1 MIRLSDYKR
10 TVTSQDGEDGIVEFI
25 FDKLGVDKGQ
35 CVEFG
40 AWDGKHL
47 SNTWNLWH
55 NRGWRAL
62 LIEGDSIKAQELRRS
77 ARDFPEVTCLSRFVG
92 SEGPDSLDAI
102 LGEAGVAK
110 DFDLL
115 SIDVDGDDH
124 YIWRGLQGFQPKV
137 VVIECNP
144 TFPPHVDF
152 VDYPN
157 GKNFGASA
165 LAQTRLAKE
174 KRYRL
179 AGCTRTNLF
188 FVTDEVLEALGMEEP
203 ALESVFCYD
212 SLTYAIAPF
221 KGGPLLTRRLPY
233 LSTGSIRGISAQ
245 TLPRPMP
252 EGSGL
257 YPVVIVDR
265 GFLLRWIPG
274 LVPAVR
280 LLRTVYHATGR
291 LIGRPR
297 RTRPQLSLTPGA
309 SEREATNG

>member
-1 MIRLSDYKR
+1 MIRLADYKR

-25 FDKLGVDKGQ
+25 FDKLGVDKGY

-40 AWDGKHL
+40 AWDGEHL

-55 NRGWRAL
+55 NRGWSAV
-62 LIEGDSIKAQELRRS
+62 LIEGDPTKARELQRS
-77 ARDFPEVTCLSRFVG
+77 ARDFARVVCLSRFVG
-92 SEGPDSLDAI
+92 SDGPDALDII
-102 LGEAGVAK
+102 LGEAGLPK
-110 DFDLL
+110 DFELL

-124 YIWRGLQGFQPKV
+124 YIWKGLRSFRPKV
-137 VVIECNP
+137 VIIECNP

-174 KRYRL
+174 KGYRL

-188 FVTDEVLEALGMEEP
+188 FVTDEVLAALGMEEP
-203 ALESVFCYD
+203 TLESVFCYE

-221 KGGPLLTRRLPY
+221 KGGPLLTKRLPY
-233 LSTGSIRGISAQ
+233 LSTSSIRGISAQ
-245 TLPRPMP
+245 ALPHPMP
-252 EGSGL
+252 DGSGL

-265 GFLLRWIPG
+265 GFLLRWVPV
-274 LVPAVR
+274 LVPAIR
-280 LLRTVYHATGR
+280 ALRTVYRATGR
-291 LIGRPR
+291 LAGRSR
-297 RTRPQLSLTPGA
+297 RAGQPLPLNPGA